1 MSDIRVMTSR
11 KIKGNQ
17 MGFVHLLK
25 GFSKMFR
32 DEMQTLNYHPAA
44 AHICE
49 HLK

>member
-11 KIKGNQ
+11 KIKGKQ

-25 GFSKMFR
+25 RFSKMFTMV
-32 DEMQTLNYHPAA
+32 MQSLNYHPA